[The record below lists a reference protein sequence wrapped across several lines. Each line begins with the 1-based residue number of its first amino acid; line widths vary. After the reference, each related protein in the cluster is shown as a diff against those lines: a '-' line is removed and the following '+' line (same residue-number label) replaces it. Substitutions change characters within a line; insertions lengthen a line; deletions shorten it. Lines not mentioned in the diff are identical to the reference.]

1 MPSWTTTAKAAAGK
15 IVEQA
20 KMGPFKLGPIQQY
33 FLWLVTPSYFSPC
46 QHLEDVARSF
56 LVLWLCDLA
65 SAECASARNLVEIAQ
80 DIASDILT
88 TQPTF
93 ILHQ

>member
-1 MPSWTTTAKAAAGK
+1 
-15 IVEQA
+15 
-20 KMGPFKLGPIQQY
+20 MGPSKLGPIQQY
-33 FLWLVTPSYFSPC
+33 FPWLVTPSYFAPR

-65 SAECASARNLVEIAQ
+65 SADYASARNLVETAQ

-88 TQPTF
+88 TQPAF
-93 ILHQ
+93 ILHQRFTNFIRTKAPRTLQEA

>member
-1 MPSWTTTAKAAAGK
+1 MEQVKIGPS
-15 IVEQA
+15 
-20 KMGPFKLGPIQQY
+20 KLGPIQQY
-33 FLWLVTPSYFSPC
+33 FSWLVTPSYFAPR

-65 SAECASARNLVEIAQ
+65 SADYASARNLVETAQ

-88 TQPTF
+88 TQPAF
-93 ILHQ
+93 ILHQRFTNFI